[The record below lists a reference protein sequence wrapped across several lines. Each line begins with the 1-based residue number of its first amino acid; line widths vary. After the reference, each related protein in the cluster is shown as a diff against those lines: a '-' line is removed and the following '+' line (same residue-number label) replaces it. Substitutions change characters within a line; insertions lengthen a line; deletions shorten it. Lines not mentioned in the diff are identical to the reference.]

1 MDATKDFPVSR
12 QRVLDEI
19 RATLARIG
27 LDPRDVDPVAHLVDD
42 LDLDSLDWVD
52 LAIELEQTIP
62 IDLREESFASLRTV
76 QDVVDRVYAALVEA
90 RSAPV

>member
-1 MDATKDFPVSR
+1 VDATKDFPVSR